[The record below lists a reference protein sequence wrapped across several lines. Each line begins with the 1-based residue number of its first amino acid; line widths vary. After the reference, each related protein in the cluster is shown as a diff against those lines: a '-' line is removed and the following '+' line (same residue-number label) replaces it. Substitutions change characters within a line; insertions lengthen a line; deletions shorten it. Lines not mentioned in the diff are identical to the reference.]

1 MKWSEDDSLLAP
13 KRGDIDKMS
22 RSAVV
27 TGLGMYVPEKMLTN
41 EDIEK
46 MLNRPGTAD
55 WLVKNVGIRRR
66 HVMAEDEVTSDLA
79 VHAGLESL
87 ENAGIEPKDLDLI
100 IVSTDTPDYLSPATS
115 VVVQE
120 KLGAKNAGTFDVNCA
135 CAGLVTSLD
144 IASRYIQTDSD
155 IESILVIGAYG
166 MTKFVDWTDHYTCT
180 LFADAAG
187 AMTLQTN
194 EERKGLIASKLIADG
209 SFHDHLGIF
218 VGGTAEPPTIEA
230 IENHRHHLAFRKR
243 FPADTNLQH
252 WPTMTRNCVAKANLS
267 IEDVD
272 FIFFTQVN
280 LRTIEAV
287 MEELDMPLEK
297 THNVM
302 DKWGYT
308 GSACIA
314 LAMYD
319 AIDQGKLPP
328 PGQGNGENIA
338 LCSSGGGFN
347 MAAAVLKWW

>member
-1 MKWSEDDSLLAP
+1 ML
-13 KRGDIDKMS
+13 KMV
-22 RSAVV
+22 RSAVI
-27 TGLGMYVPEKMLTN
+27 TGLGMYVPEKVLTN
-41 EDIEK
+41 EEIEL
-46 MLNRPGTAD
+46 MLDRPGTAD
-55 WLVKNVGIRRR
+55 WLVKNVGIRQR

-79 VHAGLESL
+79 LHAGREALD
-87 ENAGIEPKDLDLI
+87 NAGLDADELDLI
-100 IVSTDTPDYLSPATS
+100 ILSTDTPDYLSPATS
-115 VVVQE
+115 VVVQY

-144 IASRYIQTDSD
+144 IASRYIKTDSD
-155 IESILVIGAYG
+155 INSVLVIGAYG

-187 AMTLQTN
+187 AMVVQASEDQEGFVT
-194 EERKGLIASKLIADG
+194 SKLIADG

-218 VGGTAEPPTIEA
+218 VGGTAEPPTVEA
-230 IENHRHHLAFRKR
+230 IQNHRHHLAFRKR

-252 WPTMTRNCVAKANLS
+252 WPTMTRDCVSKANLS
-267 IEDVD
+267 IEDID
-272 FIFFTQVN
+272 WIFFTQVN
-280 LRTIEAV
+280 IRTIEAV
-287 MEELDMPLEK
+287 MKELEMPLEK

-319 AIDQGKLPP
+319 AIEQGKLPP
-328 PGQGNGENIA
+328 PGQGDGENIA

>member
-1 MKWSEDDSLLAP
+1 MV
-13 KRGDIDKMS
+13 

-27 TGLGMYVPEKMLTN
+27 TGLGIYIPEKMLTN

-55 WLVKNVGIRRR
+55 WLVKNVGIRQR
-66 HVMAEDEVTSDLA
+66 HIMADDEVTSDLA
-79 VHAGLESL
+79 THAGRQALKK
-87 ENAGIEPKDLDLI
+87 AGVDPDELDLI
-100 IVSTDTPDYLSPATS
+100 ILSTDTPDYLSPATS
-115 VVVQE
+115 VVVQH
-120 KLGAKNAGTFDVNCA
+120 KLGATNAGTFDVNCA

-144 IASRYIQTDSD
+144 IGSRYIRTDSD
-155 IESILVIGAYG
+155 INSILVIGAYG

-187 AMTLQTN
+187 AMVL
-194 EERKGLIASKLIADG
+194 EASEDKEGIMESKLIADG

-230 IENHRHHLAFRKR
+230 IQNRKHCLAFRKR

-252 WPTMTRNCVAKANLS
+252 WPVLTRDCVAKANLS
-267 IEDVD
+267 MEDID
-272 FIFFTQVN
+272 WIFFTQVN

-287 MEELDMPLEK
+287 MRELDVPLEK

-319 AIDQGKLPP
+319 AVDQGKLPP
-328 PGQGNGENIA
+328 PGEGNGEYIA

-347 MAAAVLKWW
+347 MAAAVLRWW

>member
-1 MKWSEDDSLLAP
+1 MV
-13 KRGDIDKMS
+13 
-22 RSAVV
+22 RSAIV
-27 TGLGMYVPEKMLTN
+27 TGLGMYVPEKVLTN

-55 WLVKNVGIRRR
+55 WLVKNVGIKER
-66 HVMAEDEVTSDLA
+66 HIMADDEVTSDLA
-79 VHAGLESL
+79 VHASHEALD
-87 ENAGIEPKDLDLI
+87 NAGVDVKDLDLI
-100 IVSTDTPDYLSPATS
+100 ILSTDTPDYLSPATS
-115 VVVQE
+115 VVVQH

-135 CAGLVTSLD
+135 CAGLVTSMD
-144 IASRYIQTDSD
+144 IASRYITTDTEISKV
-155 IESILVIGAYG
+155 LVIGAYG

-187 AMTLQTN
+187 AMVLESN
-194 EERKGLIASKLIADG
+194 EEKPGFLASKLIADG
-209 SFHDHLGIF
+209 TFHDHLGIF

-230 IENHRHHLAFRKR
+230 IQNNRHHLAFRKR

-252 WPTMTRNCVAKANLS
+252 WPALTRECVAKANLS
-267 IEDVD
+267 MDDIDY
-272 FIFFTQVN
+272 IYFTQVN

-287 MEELDMPLEK
+287 MKDLNLPMEK

-319 AIDQGKLPP
+319 AVAQGKLPP
-328 PGQGNGENIA
+328 PGKGNGEYIA

-347 MAAAVLKWW
+347 MAAAVLRWW

>member
-1 MKWSEDDSLLAP
+1 MV
-13 KRGDIDKMS
+13 

-55 WLVKNVGIRRR
+55 WLVKNVGIRQR
-66 HVMAEDEVTSDLA
+66 HIMAEDEVTSDLA
-79 VHAGLESL
+79 IHASQEALKK
-87 ENAGIEPKDLDLI
+87 AGIDADELNLI
-100 IVSTDTPDYLSPATS
+100 ILSTDTPDYLSPATS
-115 VVVQE
+115 VVVQH
-120 KLGAKNAGTFDVNCA
+120 KLGAEKAGTFDVNCA

-144 IASRYIQTDSD
+144 IASRYISTDSE
-155 IESILVIGAYG
+155 INTVLVIGAYG

-187 AMTLQTN
+187 ALVLQSS
-194 EERKGLIASKLIADG
+194 EEKEGFIASKLIADG

-218 VGGTAEPPTIEA
+218 VGGTAEPPTVEA
-230 IENHRHHLAFRKR
+230 IQNHRHHLAFRKR

-252 WPTMTRNCVAKANLS
+252 WPKLTRDCLSKANLS
-267 IEDVD
+267 IDDVD
-272 FIFFTQVN
+272 WIFFTQVN
-280 LRTIEAV
+280 IRTIEAV
-287 MEELDMPLEK
+287 MKDLELPFDK

-302 DKWGYT
+302 DKYGYT

-319 AIDQGKLPP
+319 AIDQGRLPP
-328 PGQGNGENIA
+328 PGHGSGENIV

-347 MAAAVLKWW
+347 MAAAVLRWW